1 MIPSEIK
8 DFGMM
13 IFDHFQDTDKKS
25 GMLSLPRTRFFEL
38 PPINDITIQDEIFAG
53 VLSQE
58 AGNFLRL
65 GTFGAQVNV

>member
-1 MIPSEIK
+1 MIASEIK

-13 IFDHFQDTDKKS
+13 IFDHFQDSDKKS

-38 PPINDITIQDEIFAG
+38 PTINDVAIEDEIFAG
-53 VLSQE
+53 ILSQE
-58 AGNFLRL
+58 ARNFLRL